1 MFPTDI
7 PPAKYWNCWEPLTIG
22 IILLKK
28 EEDKR
33 EISILFYKRITN
45 FHYIH
50 LFNIREIW
58 RVLYPQ
64 LLTKMKIWNGNEQCS
79 TTPPHTAR
87 ELLLKNDYNFVVE

>member
-7 PPAKYWNCWEPLTIG
+7 PPAKYWNCWGALTIT
-22 IILLKK
+22 ILLKR

-33 EISILFYKRITN
+33 KISILLYKRITN

-50 LFNIREIW
+50 LFNGREIR

-64 LLTKMKIWNGNEQCS
+64 LLTKMKIKNGNEQCS

-87 ELLLKNDYNFVVE
+87 ELLLENDYNFVVE